1 VARHLYGTK
10 FKWKDKEL
18 ERTGGRTH
26 GLGGHLGL
34 GKSEKERRGFFGWID
49 EKNGSYPESVAEG
62 IHANM
67 PDWMR
72 DRYDTMEV
80 LDAVLSVVGGNPRPR
95 DMVVD
100 YAKRLREQS
109 RDMDEY
115 YADEAAGARGFSDA
129 GEMDAYD
136 NMRERE
142 ATGFHDVAAAG
153 READGARADLLA
165 DARARL
171 ADPNASEYD
180 KQAARAVLRFRQRD
194 GRDGV
199 TAQGTE
205 EDGVRFRFTGSR
217 EDFDKMRD
225 EAVKRKGLVMPG
237 LADKQV
243 RLVRVAPHDFT
254 GPRPINQAEEWAKA
268 NIVGTH
274 QLTDSEGKQYDY
286 VISKNA
292 IGKFLSASATKKSDG
307 LNAHLSVLKQLPEV
321 IGESI
326 EAEVHPDYLRGKDGK
341 HHEELGTN
349 NDRLVHRFYGA
360 VELDGKTYRVKTTI
374 NEHKDEQ
381 PNKPHSYEVTEIELV
396 DEKSANQSLEPM
408 AKQKASLIGATKLL
422 QGVEKSY
429 DSGKLLLDESA
440 KTTESGGVSQGFG
453 SAATSLNQVASA
465 MRKID
470 WKPGT
475 VNVDIGGGRFDKA
488 TEYLREQGVES
499 MVFDP
504 FNRDA
509 EHNRQVAERVRDEK
523 VDTVTCNNVLNV
535 IDSVSSRANVI
546 LQAAKALK
554 PGGTAYF
561 SVYEGDK
568 SGVGRQT
575 KSDSWQNNRVTKDYV
590 SEIERYFDDVTVK
603 DKVIIAKSP
612 KATAEQSVWDFD
624 GTYSGNDVRF
634 RHRAPNGEESLLD
647 ERQYD
652 EVRTGNFKRWFG
664 DWENDPEN
672 ASKVVDKNGEPLVV
686 YHQTNSKQYINRETG
701 QNWDDLDW
709 REREEWDRRSDEEWN
724 DAWEEQ
730 DFYTFDNRHARQS
743 VEYPGFFFSPRYDEH
758 HEYGDRTIAAYLDM
772 KNPAI
777 DPDIPNAGVTDTAG
791 RDAMES
797 LMRQGYDGVIRTE
810 DGVPYEYI
818 VFRPEQIK
826 SATENNGEFSR
837 GNGDFRFRLR
847 DDERRPTFYSN
858 AERAVENVKQGK
870 ATAEQWKA
878 MLTKAGGI
886 KAGEDKWMGLTD
898 WLDEHKGQSLTKDE
912 VLQFVR
918 DNGIRMEEVNYGGD
932 EQDRWRRIWDE
943 LSWDELYD
951 TAVRRIEERGGDSEE
966 WDNINDEIQSI
977 LTERYG
983 DQVFEHID
991 YDSEGNIE
999 LKGNEIH
1006 SIREDYTTPGL
1017 ENKREIAFVVP
1028 GIEPYQE
1035 NDAVHFGPENEG
1047 RAVMWVRFGETTDK
1061 DGKRVL
1067 VIDEVQSNRHQDAR
1081 ERGYITKE
1089 QKDADK
1095 ALKEYISELKEKYG
1109 IRYYNQLS
1117 PQERLK
1123 FNQLTDSANDIARGG
1138 IPDAPFEKN
1147 WMEVAMKRMLRLAA
1161 EEGFD
1166 KVAWTTGAQQAERY
1180 GIGGVVESITKGK
1193 TRGENTLVSV
1203 QYKNGKHDSWVV
1215 SPDGKVV
1222 DGGITTG
1229 ENLSDLIGKELSEKV
1244 MSLDENGSISGDGLR
1259 IGGEGMKG
1267 FYDQIVPGFM
1277 RKYVKKWGSQVGEV
1291 ELATPG
1297 GEVMHSVDVTEPM
1310 RDSVMQGQP
1319 LFRFVGERG
1328 AGRQDA
1334 ADGGERMRNK
1344 EIAEAMERGGKDAR
1358 AIKLATGWERG
1369 KDGKWR
1375 HEEGDNLLDLHY
1387 ADDIQPGDSMPLY
1400 ELLPLGEDNRL
1411 FEAYPELKGVT
1422 VEFRDLGDSTKG
1434 SYNEGARTISISNLL
1449 LPSRMGLVGSKV
1461 SALEELNKTLLH
1473 EQQHA
1478 IQAMEGFAKGGNPW
1492 MQQSEVGL
1500 HDSERYSQVTRELIT
1515 VWERLNELDRM
1526 IEKLWNHY
1534 DRIPWRGGSEE
1545 RKRVNAQLR
1554 PLERERIE
1562 LIDRR
1567 NDLMRERKELADMPI
1582 GYDTYNALA
1591 GEVEARNVSER
1602 MDMTDEQRRQSLAA
1616 DTEDVAR
1623 DEQIVRFG
1631 NGVSAMGSR
1640 VDKRMAEI
1648 GRLLEGRDMTDEQR
1662 KVADVFSGKEDNQAI
1677 EIERAD
1683 GKRRVVMRQ
1692 GNEQGAGAK
1701 HSVFGHYGTTR
1712 GVITAEDVLRI
1723 PEVIKQGEL
1732 TEKQKGKTKQK
1743 VYKLTDNE
1751 GNVLTVLTEINNRG
1765 NEVFADFYSNKEA
1778 LSAARKTRSVEAQA
1792 DADNAQIGGK
1802 GSGNSSDGQING
1814 GETTGNGVN
1823 FRVRRDAS
1831 GETADHT
1838 TADHTTAVEEAR
1850 RRLESADASEFERQA
1865 ARAVIK
1871 AYGGSD
1877 DAPDGGGPRFRIR
1890 DDADMLVDMA
1900 KHNNE
1905 VARQRRDAV
1914 TDFVKAIT
1922 DVDELTDSKFAT
1934 ALGKVMRGQRQYD
1947 QATVA
1952 DITTMVKAM
1961 MDAGLLTELDNFSVK
1976 QILTKVKDSTG
1987 KNDITAEANKL
1998 IDIML
2003 KHQLRF
2009 VGLFPNCSRIFPQ
2022 MYTKNA

>member
-1 VARHLYGTK
+1 MARHLYGTK

-624 GTYSGNDVRF
+624 WTYSGNDVRF

-826 SATENNGEFSR
+826 SATENNGDFSR
-837 GNGDFRFRLR
+837 ENGD
-847 DDERRPTFYSN
+847 
-858 AERAVENVKQGK
+858 
-870 ATAEQWKA
+870 
-878 MLTKAGGI
+878 
-886 KAGEDKWMGLTD
+886 
-898 WLDEHKGQSLTKDE
+898 
-912 VLQFVR
+912 
-918 DNGIRMEEVNYGGD
+918 IR
-932 EQDRWRRIWDE
+932 
-943 LSWDELYD
+943 
-951 TAVRRIEERGGDSEE
+951 
-966 WDNINDEIQSI
+966 
-977 LTERYG
+977 
-983 DQVFEHID
+983 
-991 YDSEGNIE
+991 
-999 LKGNEIH
+999 
-1006 SIREDYTTPGL
+1006 
-1017 ENKREIAFVVP
+1017 
-1028 GIEPYQE
+1028 
-1035 NDAVHFGPENEG
+1035 
-1047 RAVMWVRFGETTDK
+1047 
-1061 DGKRVL
+1061 
-1067 VIDEVQSNRHQDAR
+1067 
-1081 ERGYITKE
+1081 
-1089 QKDADK
+1089 
-1095 ALKEYISELKEKYG
+1095 
-1109 IRYYNQLS
+1109 
-1117 PQERLK
+1117 
-1123 FNQLTDSANDIARGG
+1123 
-1138 IPDAPFEKN
+1138 
-1147 WMEVAMKRMLRLAA
+1147 
-1161 EEGFD
+1161 
-1166 KVAWTTGAQQAERY
+1166 
-1180 GIGGVVESITKGK
+1180 
-1193 TRGENTLVSV
+1193 
-1203 QYKNGKHDSWVV
+1203 
-1215 SPDGKVV
+1215 
-1222 DGGITTG
+1222 
-1229 ENLSDLIGKELSEKV
+1229 
-1244 MSLDENGSISGDGLR
+1244 
-1259 IGGEGMKG
+1259 
-1267 FYDQIVPGFM
+1267 
-1277 RKYVKKWGSQVGEV
+1277 
-1291 ELATPG
+1291 
-1297 GEVMHSVDVTEPM
+1297 
-1310 RDSVMQGQP
+1310 
-1319 LFRFVGERG
+1319 FRFVGERG
-1328 AGRQDA
+1328 AANQDA

-1375 HEEGDNLLDLHY
+1375 HEEMDFDEVSMAGNLRWLADNPDAKRYL
-1387 ADDIQPGDSMPLY
+1387 
-1400 ELLPLGEDNRL
+1400 ELLRKSTHSIFGGGAALSPDERKELDQLRGEVKGIDFSKPLRNADRLTLEDFVRDDRL
-1411 FEAYPELKGVT
+1411 FSAYPELRDVR
-1422 VEFRDLGDSTKG
+1422 VELVDDKDSEERGHYSESDATIVDLLNPD
-1434 SYNEGARTISISNLL
+1434 A
-1449 LPSRMGLVGSKV
+1449 GSKTNR
-1461 SALEELNKTLLH
+1461 SITLNTHHLRNRDEFERTLAH
-1473 EQQHA
+1473 EVQHA
-1478 IQAMEGFAKGGNPW
+1478 VQAMEGFARGGN
-1492 MQQSEVGL
+1492 V
-1500 HDSERYSQVTRELIT
+1500 
-1515 VWERLNELDRM
+1515 
-1526 IEKLWNHY
+1526 
-1534 DRIPWRGGSEE
+1534 EE
-1545 RKRVNAQLR
+1545 F
-1554 PLERERIE
+1554 
-1562 LIDRR
+1562 
-1567 NDLMRERKELADMPI
+1567 ELARENNKRLFRDVTQMFDKL
-1582 GYDTYNALA
+1582 GY
-1591 GEVEARNVSER
+1591 
-1602 MDMTDEQRRQSLAA
+1602 QSW
-1616 DTEDVAR
+1616 
-1623 DEQIVRFG
+1623 IK
-1631 NGVSAMGSR
+1631 AMG
-1640 VDKRMAEI
+1640 
-1648 GRLLEGRDMTDEQR
+1648 
-1662 KVADVFSGKEDNQAI
+1662 ED
-1677 EIERAD
+1677 D
-1683 GKRRVVMRQ
+1683 
-1692 GNEQGAGAK
+1692 
-1701 HSVFGHYGTTR
+1701 
-1712 GVITAEDVLRI
+1712 L
-1723 PEVIKQGEL
+1723 
-1732 TEKQKGKTKQK
+1732 
-1743 VYKLTDNE
+1743 
-1751 GNVLTVLTEINNRG
+1751 
-1765 NEVFADFYSNKEA
+1765 
-1778 LSAARKTRSVEAQA
+1778 
-1792 DADNAQIGGK
+1792 
-1802 GSGNSSDGQING
+1802 
-1814 GETTGNGVN
+1814 
-1823 FRVRRDAS
+1823 
-1831 GETADHT
+1831 
-1838 TADHTTAVEEAR
+1838 
-1850 RRLESADASEFERQA
+1850 
-1865 ARAVIK
+1865 
-1871 AYGGSD
+1871 
-1877 DAPDGGGPRFRIR
+1877 
-1890 DDADMLVDMA
+1890 
-1900 KHNNE
+1900 
-1905 VARQRRDAV
+1905 DAV
-1914 TDFVKAIT
+1914 D
-1922 DVDELTDSKFAT
+1922 
-1934 ALGKVMRGQRQYD
+1934 RWNR
-1947 QATVA
+1947 
-1952 DITTMVKAM
+1952 
-1961 MDAGLLTELDNFSVK
+1961 
-1976 QILTKVKDSTG
+1976 
-1987 KNDITAEANKL
+1987 
-1998 IDIML
+1998 
-2003 KHQLRF
+2003 
-2009 VGLFPNCSRIFPQ
+2009 
-2022 MYTKNA
+2022 